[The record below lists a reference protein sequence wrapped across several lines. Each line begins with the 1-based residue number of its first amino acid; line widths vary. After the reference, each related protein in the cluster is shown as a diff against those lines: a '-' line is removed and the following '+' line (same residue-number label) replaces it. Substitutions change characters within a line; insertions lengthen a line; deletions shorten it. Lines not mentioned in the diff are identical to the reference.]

1 MRRIRSVYL
10 ATPAIHLKAGVA
22 PVEAARQ
29 LCEAAGFSAVTAE
42 LDVLTEREPS
52 EAMAREIYAERI
64 SRLRQAD
71 AAVVNLTPFR
81 GPHCDPAVAF
91 EAGFMAGLG
100 KPVFAYMNVVI
111 EDDAELCTRVE
122 SYVGAERDDDGV
134 WRDELGASIEDF
146 GLPESLML
154 WAEARRLY
162 VIVTSDVQTDLT
174 GLQLCLEAVQLYAD

>member
-1 MRRIRSVYL
+1 M
-10 ATPAIHLKAGVA
+10 
-22 PVEAARQ
+22 
-29 LCEAAGFSAVTAE
+29 
-42 LDVLTEREPS
+42 
-52 EAMAREIYAERI
+52 
-64 SRLRQAD
+64 
-71 AAVVNLTPFR
+71 VNLTPFR

-122 SYVGAERDDDGV
+122 SYVGAERDEDGV
-134 WRDELGASIEDF
+134 WRDELGLAIEDF
-146 GLPESLML
+146 GLPETLML

-162 VIVTSDVQTDLT
+162 VIVTNDVQTDLT

>member
-10 ATPAIHLKAGVA
+10 AGPSIHPRHGVA
-22 PVEAARQ
+22 LAEAAQQ
-29 LCEAAGFSAVTAE
+29 LCQAAGFTA
-42 LDVLTEREPS
+42 LDGQLGVLTEREPS

-71 AAVVNLTPFR
+71 AAIVNLTPFR

-100 KPVFAYMNVVI
+100 KPVFAYMNVVV
-111 EDDAELCTRVE
+111 EEDAELSSRVE
-122 SYVGAERDDDGV
+122 GYVGAERDEEGV
-134 WRDELGASIEDF
+134 WRDELGAAIEDF

-162 VIVTSDVQTDLT
+162 VIVTADIQGDLT
-174 GLQLCLEAVQLYAD
+174 GLHLCLEAVQLYAD